1 MKIFKRVLVWAMLS
15 LMLQSMVLLYFE
27 KVIFVETTK
36 ITYRKED
43 TEEKPEKVTEVT
55 MPEEA
60 EDFELSYD
68 GKFVAYM

>member
-43 TEEKPEKVTEVT
+43 TEERK
-55 MPEEA
+55 
-60 EDFELSYD
+60 
-68 GKFVAYM
+68 